1 MEIKKSFEGNEILK
15 KGLLS
20 DHPFI
25 ATKMG
30 AVEQNLISVFM
41 SHKNFSQVRAMA
53 SINAGI
59 TPPDDD
65 TLMFF
70 CEQYIE
76 AIKNCDMMGMMGL
89 NNEMNIIK
97 TFNPNTIC
105 SELRYLEPFYF
116 DSPWSQLLEN
126 KKVLVIHPFEK
137 SIKNQY
143 SKRQLL
149 FSNEKTLPNFELTTI
164 KAEQTNGGGKPN
176 NFSFIESLNLMKEKI
191 NKVDFDI
198 ALVGCG
204 AYGLLLANHIKNLGK
219 KSVHIGGGLQILFGI
234 KGRRWDVHPEISLLY
249 NEHWVRPLDEE
260 KTINYNSVEGG
271 TYW

>member
-1 MEIKKSFEGNEILK
+1 
-15 KGLLS
+15 
-20 DHPFI
+20 
-25 ATKMG
+25 MG
-30 AVEQNLISVFM
+30 AVEHNLVSVFM

-59 TPPDDD
+59 TPPDDN

-143 SKRQLL
+143 SKKQLL

-164 KAEQTNGGGKPN
+164 KAEQTSEGNDAYVFPKFGPN
-176 NFSFIESLNLMKEKI
+176 YIIYESR
-191 NKVDFDI
+191 F
-198 ALVGCG
+198 
-204 AYGLLLANHIKNLGK
+204 
-219 KSVHIGGGLQILFGI
+219 
-234 KGRRWDVHPEISLLY
+234 
-249 NEHWVRPLDEE
+249 
-260 KTINYNSVEGG
+260 
-271 TYW
+271 